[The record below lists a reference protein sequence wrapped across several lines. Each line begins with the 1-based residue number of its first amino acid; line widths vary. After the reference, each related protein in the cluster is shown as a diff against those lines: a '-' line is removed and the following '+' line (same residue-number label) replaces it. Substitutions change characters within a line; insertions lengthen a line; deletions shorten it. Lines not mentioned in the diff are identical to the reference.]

1 MRLLQTIWP
10 CVPPAAGKLASGT
23 GEFKKKGI
31 DKLNEI
37 YEDDVKKLVNRLKV
51 IKEAGEDYMS
61 FSGIGNSM
69 TGKVNFI
76 IKTEAVEKEE

>member
-1 MRLLQTIWP
+1 MVQ
-10 CVPPAAGKLASGT
+10 
-23 GEFKKKGI
+23 KKGI

-51 IKEAGEDYMS
+51 MKEAGEDYTS